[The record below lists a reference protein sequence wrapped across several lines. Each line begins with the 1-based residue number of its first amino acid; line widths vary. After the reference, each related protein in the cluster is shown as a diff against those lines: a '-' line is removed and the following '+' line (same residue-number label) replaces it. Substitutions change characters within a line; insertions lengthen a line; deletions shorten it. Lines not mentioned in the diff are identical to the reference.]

1 MIRLFHSRLAEGR
14 ILSAEDTDI
23 LAEARAAGG
32 WAWLDVVE
40 PTPGEI
46 ALLVEAF
53 GLLEAD
59 ISDVLEFTEY
69 PNLQVRDDYLF
80 VIVHSPSMDREKL
93 RTVEVDAFLG
103 RDYLIT
109 IRSEDLPGF
118 ELAEEAIPDTARAD
132 AHLAYLL
139 DIFVHRFRLIVD
151 NLDGEVDRLEVMAIA
166 GDPTVLEQIR
176 AMRRDV
182 IRLRRVL
189 IPQRD
194 VLRAM
199 TRMETDVLSGE
210 AAKHTIEG
218 SFDDCL
224 RALEEI
230 DSARVLLGSAL
241 ETYRATVAERMN
253 EVMKLLTVFSAIILP
268 LGLIA
273 GIYGMNFAEMPE
285 LRWPHGYFIVLGSMV
300 TLGLALWVYFAR
312 RGFIGGPKVPRL
324 DRAAGRGLAAFVHLS
339 LHPAR
344 RVWKAVSGNS
354 GARSKDESAG

>member
-1 MIRLFHSRLAEGR
+1 MIRLFHSGTPERR
-14 ILSAEDTDI
+14 NLSAGDRNVI
-23 LAEARAAGG
+23 AGARKAGG
-32 WAWLDVVE
+32 WTWLDVVE
-40 PTPGEI
+40 PTPDEI
-46 ALLVEAF
+46 DLLVEAF
-53 GLLEAD
+53 GLHAAD
-59 ISDVLEFTEY
+59 IADVLEFTEY
-69 PNLQVRDDYLF
+69 PNLQLRDDYLF
-80 VIVHSPSMDREKL
+80 VIAHSPSMDREKL

-109 IRSEDLPGF
+109 IREEELPGF
-118 ELAEEAIPDTARAD
+118 ELAEQAITETGGPG

-139 DIFVHRFRLIVD
+139 DVFVHRFRLIVD

-166 GDPTVLEQIR
+166 GDPTVLELIR

-199 TRMETDVLSGE
+199 TRMETEFLMGE
-210 AAKHTIEG
+210 AVKHTIEG

-285 LRWPHGYFIVLGSMV
+285 LRWPHGYFIVLGLMV
-300 TLGLALWVYFAR
+300 ALGLALWGYFAR
-312 RGFIGGPKVPRL
+312 RGFIGGPRIPRL
-324 DRAAGRGLAAFVHLS
+324 DRAAGRGLGAFVHLS

-354 GARSKDESAG
+354 EARSKDEPAG